1 MGKVIFRLNPHKKD
15 SEGKL
20 PVFCTST
27 SSGNRFQYYTGRSV
41 LRRNGIWLN
50 NDLNGTSPGFQEGN
64 AYLDTLE
71 EKVKKAHREAMLKG
85 IVITTEE
92 LKTH

>member
-15 SEGKL
+15 TEGKL
-20 PVFCTST
+20 PVFLHFNYQ
-27 SSGNRFQYYTGRSV
+27 GNRFQYYTGEKCFEKEWDSAKQRFK
-41 LRRNGIWLN
+41 RNF
-50 NDLNGTSPGFQEGN
+50 PGFQEGN

-85 IVITTEE
+85 IVITTVRWS
-92 LKTH
+92 